1 MVCKVAITGL
11 RIAIDILTEKGRF
24 QVAATHQKSLAEI
37 YETDL
42 ADLEQAMAAY
52 ELAGDW
58 YQGEDSPR

>member
-1 MVCKVAITGL
+1 MLSTEAITGL

-37 YETDL
+37 YKVDL

-58 YQGEDSPR
+58 YLVEESPR